1 MPFVAKTAFEKATG
15 KTRFGDTVAYYGE
28 GDPQQEPEVA
38 IVRKV
43 CPTGLVLCVLTS
55 SGPKQRDYV
64 RHVED
69 PWFAEQDGREATM
82 REKGTWD
89 TIENAHARQDAQAE
103 VRRQSVLRRQ
113 EAEAANRAQI
123 IDEEPLLEE
132 YAMQA
137 EELAKKGVALP
148 DMVKKLGGKV
158 TAGQLKNHF
167 ELNPVSA

>member
-1 MPFVAKTAFEKATG
+1 MPFVAKTPFEKATG

-28 GDPQQEPEVA
+28 GDPSQKPEVA
-38 IVRKV
+38 LVRKV
-43 CPTGLVLCVLTS
+43 TPTGLVLCVLTS
-55 SGPKQRDYV
+55 SGPKQRDFV
-64 RHVED
+64 RHVDD
-69 PWFAEQDGREATM
+69 PWFKEQDGREKVM

-103 VRRQSVLRRQ
+103 ARRQDVLRRQ
-113 EAEAANRAQI
+113 AAEEANRAQI

-132 YAMQA
+132 FQMAA
-137 EELAKKGVALP
+137 EEMARKGVPVP

-158 TAGQLKNHF
+158 TEGQLKNHF

>member
-1 MPFVAKTAFEKATG
+1 MPFVAKSAFEKATG

-28 GDPQQEPEVA
+28 GDPNQKPEVA
-38 IVRKV
+38 LVREV
-43 CPTGLVLCVLTS
+43 CPTGLVLCVFTS

-69 PWFAEQDGREATM
+69 PWFKEQDGREKVM

-89 TIENAHARQDAQAE
+89 TIENAHARQDEQAKARAE
-103 VRRQSVLRRQ
+103 AVLRRQ
-113 EAEAANRAQI
+113 QAEEANRAQI

-132 YAMQA
+132 LAMAA
-137 EELAKKGVALP
+137 EEMARKGVALP

-158 TAGQLKNHF
+158 TVGQLKNHF
-167 ELNPVSA
+167 DLNPVSA